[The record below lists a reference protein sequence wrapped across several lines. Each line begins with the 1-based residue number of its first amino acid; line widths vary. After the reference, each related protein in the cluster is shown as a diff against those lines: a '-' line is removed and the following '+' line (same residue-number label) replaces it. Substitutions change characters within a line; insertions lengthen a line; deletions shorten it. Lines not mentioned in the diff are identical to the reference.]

1 MTDTTEYICGVITL
15 CLTVGSLIIGYHL
28 HMRHI
33 YADIA
38 HEEADELFH
47 DYVEH
52 CEYRVH
58 NRIVTTVEVD
68 GHHAG
73 N

>member
-1 MTDTTEYICGVITL
+1 MTDIAEYIAGAVTL
-15 CLTVGSLIIGYHL
+15 CLTLGALIIGYHL

-38 HEEADELFH
+38 HEEADELFQE
-47 DYVEH
+47 YVDS

-58 NRIVTTVEVD
+58 TRVVTTWEAD
-68 GHHAG
+68 SRRG
-73 N
+73 